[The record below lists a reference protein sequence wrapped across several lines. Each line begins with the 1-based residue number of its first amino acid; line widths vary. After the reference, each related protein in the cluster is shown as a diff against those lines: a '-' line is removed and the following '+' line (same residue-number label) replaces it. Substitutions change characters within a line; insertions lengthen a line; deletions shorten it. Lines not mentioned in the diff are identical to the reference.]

1 VPAGSDNGAAVAPGG
16 RLDLDLLTDPAA
28 EQRLRQRRLHRDPH
42 VVDRRLDGVDQQ
54 EPPGVAGVEL
64 DHHLVAELDNA
75 SVLGRQVL
83 GGDGLPQDAGQPG
96 QLGHGPP
103 VLPTGPA
110 VPTGLSRLC
119 TSRGIRSV
127 ASQAA
132 RAASRRCPS
141 GVSTTAASG
150 SGARSCW

>member
-1 VPAGSDNGAAVAPGG
+1 VPAGGEDAAAVAPGG

-28 EQRLRQRRLHRDPH
+28 EQRLRQRRLDRDPH

-54 EPPGVAGVEL
+54 EPLGLGGVEL
-64 DHHLVAELDNA
+64 DHHLVPELDNA
-75 SVLGRQVL
+75 GALRRQLL

-110 VPTGLSRLC
+110 VP
-119 TSRGIRSV
+119 IRAV
-127 ASQAA
+127 QVV
-132 RAASRRCPS
+132 REPWDPL
-141 GVSTTAASG
+141 GG
-150 SGARSCW
+150 